1 MAVQFRASEV
11 NPDIT
16 VLSLSGRL
24 DLEAVEAATPV
35 VRSALEQSAAGM
47 VVDLRQVD
55 FISSSGFRML
65 LVVYQEAERAGKALA
80 LAHPQPAVYKIF
92 KVAGLDTKFSF
103 FDDQADAVQ
112 ALSRSKGVDR

>member
-1 MAVQFRASEV
+1 MAVQSRASEI

-24 DLEAVEAATPV
+24 DVMAVEAATPV
-35 VRSALEQSAAGM
+35 ARSALEHSAAGM

-55 FISSSGFRML
+55 FISSAGFRML
-65 LVVYQEAERAGKALA
+65 LTVYQEAERTGKALA

-92 KVAGLDTKFSF
+92 KVAGLGAKFSF
-103 FDDQADAVQ
+103 FDDQSDAVQ
-112 ALSRSKGVDR
+112 AIQPRGRS

>member
-1 MAVQFRASEV
+1 MAVQCRASEI
-11 NPDIT
+11 NPDIS

-24 DLEAVEAATPV
+24 DVEAVEAATPV

-65 LVVYQEAERAGKALA
+65 LVAYQEAELAGKALA
-80 LAHPQPAVYKIF
+80 LVHPQPAVYKIF
-92 KVAGLDTKFSF
+92 KVAGLDRKFSF
-103 FDDQADAVQ
+103 FDEQSDAVQ
-112 ALSRSKGVDR
+112 SFSRPEGVDR